1 MNFPHSFKR
10 LILLKEHGNFT
21 KYPNETSKSRKLVLG
36 FTGEFNNTQLNK
48 EMKQLD
54 VQNLLSKE
62 MRRRHDA
69 EQKIHR
75 DELQTERME

>member
-1 MNFPHSFKR
+1 MTFPHSFKR
-10 LILLKEHGNFT
+10 LILLKQHGIFI
-21 KYPNETSKSRKLVLG
+21 KYPNETAKSRKLVLG
-36 FTGEFNNTQLNK
+36 FTGEFNNTQLNN
-48 EMKQLD
+48 EIKQQD

-62 MRRRHDA
+62 QRRRHDA